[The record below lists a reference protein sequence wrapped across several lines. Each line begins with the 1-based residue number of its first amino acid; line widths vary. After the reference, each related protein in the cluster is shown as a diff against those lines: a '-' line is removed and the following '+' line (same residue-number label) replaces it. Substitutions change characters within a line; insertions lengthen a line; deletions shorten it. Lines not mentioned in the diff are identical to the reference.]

1 VEDRHAQASIR
12 TIRPRL
18 RCVALALPL
27 TLTSCATVPVTGRSQ
42 LNLIPSSE
50 MLSMSEAQYTDFL
63 KQNKVSEDA
72 AGTERVNRVGG
83 RVKDAVVSYM
93 DAQGMGD
100 RIKDFKWEMHL
111 VESKE
116 VNAWCMPGGKVVVY
130 TGILPVTQTD
140 AGLAVV
146 LGHEIGHA
154 IAQHGNE
161 RMSEGLLAQLGGAAL
176 GEALKSHPAQT
187 QQLWMQA
194 FGVGAQYGALL
205 PFSRLQESE
214 ADRIGLVLMA
224 RAGYDPHEAVTF
236 WQRMQAS
243 AGAKPPELMSTH
255 PSDERRIADL
265 EKEIPEAMK
274 YYKK

>member
-1 VEDRHAQASIR
+1 MEKFTMPSRHRI
-12 TIRPRL
+12 TRL
-18 RCVALALPL
+18 SCIVAFALALV
-27 TLTSCATVPVTGRSQ
+27 SCAKVPITGRSQ
-42 LNLIPSSE
+42 LNLIPGSE
-50 MLSMSEAQYTDFL
+50 MLAMSETQYTQFL
-63 KQNKVSEDA
+63 GENKLSGDRVA
-72 AGTERVNRVGG
+72 TAQVERVGNRIRG
-83 RVKDAVVSYM
+83 AVVSYM
-93 DAQGMGD
+93 DSHGMGE
-100 RIKDFKWEMHL
+100 RIKGYKWEMHL

-130 TGILPVTQTD
+130 TGILPVTKDD

-161 RMSEGLLAQLGGAAL
+161 RMSQAMLAQAGGLAL
-176 GEALKSHPAQT
+176 SEALKSHPAET

-224 RAGYDPHEAVTF
+224 MAGYDPHVAVGF
-236 WQRMQAS
+236 WQRMAAHGGS
-243 AGAKPPELMSTH
+243 KPPELLSTH
-255 PSDERRIADL
+255 PSDERRIAEL
-265 EKEIPEAMK
+265 QKEIPEALK
-274 YYKK
+274 YYKKAG

>member
-1 VEDRHAQASIR
+1 MAALRRILRSV
-12 TIRPRL
+12 TPRAVL
-18 RCVALALPL
+18 VLICALALP
-27 TLTSCATVPVTGRSQ
+27 SCATVPITGRTQ

-50 MLSMSEAQYTDFL
+50 MLSMSESQYSDFL
-63 KQNKVSEDA
+63 KENKVSTDKA
-72 AGTERVNRVGG
+72 ATAQVERVGNKIR
-83 RVKDAVVSYM
+83 DAVVSYM
-93 DAQGMGD
+93 DSHGQGEK
-100 RIKDFKWEMHL
+100 IKGYQWEMNL

-130 TGILPVTQTD
+130 TGILPVAKTD

-161 RMSEGLLAQLGGAAL
+161 RMSQGLLAQTGGLVL
-176 GEALKSHPAQT
+176 GEALRSKPAET
-187 QQLWMQA
+187 QQLWMSA
-194 FGVGAQYGALL
+194 FAVGSQYGALL

-224 RAGYDPHEAVTF
+224 MAGYDPHEAVGF
-236 WQRMQAS
+236 WQRMQN
-243 AGAKPPELMSTH
+243 AGGGKPPELLSTH

-274 YYKK
+274 YYQK

>member
-1 VEDRHAQASIR
+1 M
-12 TIRPRL
+12 PRVRGVRRL
-18 RCVALALPL
+18 VTRRVVLAPIALLALA
-27 TLTSCATVPVTGRSQ
+27 SCATVPITGRTQ

-50 MLSMSEAQYTDFL
+50 MLSMSESQYSDFL
-63 KQNKVSEDA
+63 KQNEISPDKA
-72 AGTERVNRVGG
+72 ATAQVERVGNRI
-83 RVKDAVVSYM
+83 RDAVVSYM
-93 DAQGMGD
+93 DAHGQGD
-100 RIKDFKWEMHL
+100 KIKGYKWEMHL

-130 TGILPVTQTD
+130 TGILPVTKTD

-154 IAQHGNE
+154 VAQHGSE
-161 RMSEGLLAQLGGAAL
+161 RMSQGLLAQMGGVML
-176 GEALKSHPAQT
+176 GEALKSRPAET
-187 QQLWMQA
+187 QQLWMSA

-224 RAGYDPHEAVTF
+224 MAGYDPHEAVDF
-236 WQRMQAS
+236 WQRMQT
-243 AGAKPPELMSTH
+243 AGGEKPPELLSTH

-265 EKEIPEAMK
+265 QKEIPEAMK
-274 YYKK
+274 YYKN

>member
-1 VEDRHAQASIR
+1 MLV
-12 TIRPRL
+12 L
-18 RCVALALPL
+18 V
-27 TLTSCATVPVTGRSQ
+27 SCAKVPMTGRSQ

-50 MLSMSEAQYTDFL
+50 MLSMSESQYGDFL
-63 KQNKVSEDA
+63 KQNKISNDKA
-72 AGTERVNRVGG
+72 ATEQVHRVGNHI
-83 RVKDAVVSYM
+83 KDAVVSYM
-93 DAQGMGD
+93 DSQGMGA
-100 RIKDFKWEMHL
+100 RIKDYKWEMNL

-130 TGILPVTQTD
+130 TGILPVTKTD

-154 IAQHGNE
+154 IAQHGSE
-161 RMSEGLLAQLGGAAL
+161 RMTEGLVAQMGGVAL
-176 GEALKSHPAQT
+176 GEALKKRPAQT

-214 ADRIGLVLMA
+214 ADKIGLVLMA
-224 RAGYDPHEAVTF
+224 KAGYDPNEAVSF
-236 WQRMQAS
+236 WQRMHSS
-243 AGAKPPELMSTH
+243 AGEKPPELMSTH
-255 PSDERRIADL
+255 PSDERRIADIK
-265 EKEIPEAMK
+265 KEIPEAMK

>member
-1 VEDRHAQASIR
+1 MLSFRGIDRFVTLAVS
-12 TIRPRL
+12 
-18 RCVALALPL
+18 LALTVML
-27 TLTSCATVPVTGRSQ
+27 VLASCAKVPITGRSE

-50 MLSMSEAQYTDFL
+50 MLSMSEAQYSDFL
-63 KQNKVSEDA
+63 EQNKLSDDQA
-72 AGTERVNRVGG
+72 ATEQVNRVGT
-83 RVKDAVVSYM
+83 RIKDAVVSYM
-93 DAQGMGD
+93 DSQGQGD
-100 RIKDFKWEMHL
+100 QIKDYKWEMHL

-116 VNAWCMPGGKVVVY
+116 VNAWCMPGGKIVVY
-130 TGILPVTQTD
+130 TGILPMTQTD

-146 LGHEIGHA
+146 PGHEIGHA

-161 RMSEGLLAQLGGAAL
+161 RMSQGLIAQMGGAAL

-194 FGVGAQYGALL
+194 FGVGAEYGAIL

-224 RAGYDPHEAVTF
+224 KAGYDPNEAVSL

-243 AGAKPPELMSTH
+243 GGDQPPELMSTH
-255 PSDERRIADL
+255 PSDERRIEDL
-265 EKEIPEAMK
+265 KKEIPEAMK

>member
-1 VEDRHAQASIR
+1 MNKIVHLFVPAA
-12 TIRPRL
+12 T
-18 RCVALALPL
+18 ALALV
-27 TLTSCATVPVTGRSQ
+27 SCATVPITGRSQ
-42 LNLIPSSE
+42 LNLIPSGE
-50 MLSMSEAQYTDFL
+50 MLSMSESQYSDFL
-63 KQNKVSEDA
+63 KQNKISSDKA
-72 AGTERVNRVGG
+72 ATERVERVGN
-83 RVKDAVVSYM
+83 RIRDAVVSYM
-93 DAQGMGD
+93 DAHGQGD
-100 RIKDFKWEMHL
+100 KIKGYKWEMNL

-130 TGILPVTQTD
+130 TGILPVTKTD

-154 IAQHGNE
+154 VAQHGSE
-161 RMSEGLLAQLGGAAL
+161 RMSQGLLAQMGGVVL
-176 GEALKSHPAQT
+176 GEALRSKPAET
-187 QQLWMQA
+187 QQLWMSA

-224 RAGYDPHEAVTF
+224 MAGYDPHEAVGF
-236 WQRMQAS
+236 WQRMQT
-243 AGAKPPELMSTH
+243 AGGGKPPELMSTH